1 MGSVKPPTVPWYPAM
16 RQPARSTQAAKK
28 LVAYLSLGNNQ
39 RDQAEQNSPQVQD
52 TSLISNSTT
61 SDDQEESIDFFENLS
76 LPIKEEKGELLII
89 PLNCICGLSEYYCS

>member
-39 RDQAEQNSPQVQD
+39 RDQAEQDSPQVQD
-52 TSLISNSTT
+52 TSLIPNLTT
-61 SDDQEESIDFFENLS
+61 SDQEESIDFVENSS

-89 PLNCICGLSEYYCS
+89 PLKCICGLSEYYCS